1 MEIIKIKNER
11 SSYNFYLKQEDKE
24 LGIIFGG
31 NLDLYWSLTKK
42 NTKLEKIKPTE
53 LFEENKKQL
62 KETFL
67 ITKENYF
74 IYSLFDDLYNDIKEC
89 NLFTIDSYYDYDESK
104 TYKDRNKEYQ
114 NTEKYKYLFDG
125 NIIKWHSD
133 EEDYL
138 IADRVAIEK
147 IDDTY
152 VLKFIRPEI
161 TDEKFPFRTIGNIS
175 IRFRNS
181 GSRYEPFNVIFMR
194 MYNKLQEY
202 NPEYHQI
209 HIEEL
214 EYQKKLTLKKSK

>member
-1 MEIIKIKNER
+1 MEIIKRKNQR
-11 SSYNFYLKQEDKE
+11 YSYDFYLKEEDKE

-42 NTKLEKIKPTE
+42 NPRLEKIKPSE
-53 LFEENKKQL
+53 LFKENKKQL
-62 KETFL
+62 KENFI

-89 NLFTIDSYYDYDESK
+89 NLFTKDSYYDESS
-104 TYKDRNKEYQ
+104 TYEDRNKEYQ
-114 NTEKYKYLFDG
+114 NYSKYKALFDG
-125 NIIKWHSD
+125 HTINWHSD
-133 EEDYL
+133 EEEYC
-138 IADRVAIEK
+138 IANRVKIEK
-147 IDDTY
+147 KDDTY
-152 VLKFIRPEI
+152 VLKFTRPEI
-161 TDEKFPFRTIGNIS
+161 TEDKFPFRTIGNIS

-181 GSRYEPFNVIFMR
+181 GSRYDPFNIIFMR

-214 EYQKKLTLKKSK
+214 SYQKKLTLNQKRK